1 MVAPEAGTETSS
13 GALKSKCI
21 ARPKPSRLMSKQI
34 PDIQTQD
41 IDHLGIIAG
50 IVDEIGIVEKIDSLI
65 GTHPLEK
72 VSAGQ
77 IVKAM
82 ILNCMGFVTA
92 PLYLFHQF
100 FIGKATEHLIGVGVL
115 PEHLNDDRIGRVL
128 DDLHQVGLSKI
139 FLEIALASAQIFG
152 ISTARMHLDG
162 TSFHV
167 HGEYE
172 NSPPQSQIEALS
184 TAQNLLKTTRI
195 SLQAETQLPIDATK
209 QLVNQECE
217 NQVNSD
223 CQTIEI
229 TYGYSREHRPD
240 LKQYLMNIMSSSD
253 GGVPLFF
260 HVGDGNEAEK
270 SRFPLLIKE
279 FKKQWTFEGIEVF
292 VADSALYSAENI
304 NTLGE
309 LPWISRVPLSIKQAK
324 HLVQTLS
331 NDEFFQSQIP
341 GYTIAELTSN
351 YGEIEQRW
359 LVVESQARRQTDL
372 KQLNKQLD
380 KQQKIQQAAIQKLS
394 AQGFSCEADTRYAAQ
409 QLARK
414 MKFHHLEN
422 IQVVEKAHYH
432 KSGRP
437 SKDKSPSRLTYHL
450 QANLGVNTQ
459 AVTVSQNK
467 AGRFILATN
476 LTDIEQWTSSDV
488 LQEYKKQSVS
498 ERGFKFLKAPIFFTS
513 SVFVKSPK
521 RVAALAMIMALCLL
535 VYTIGQRQL
544 RSNLIAAN
552 ETILNQVGKPTQSP
566 TLRWIFQC
574 FQSVHIVLVSG
585 VKLVSNLTDER
596 KYILQFL
603 GSACQKYYLLC

>member
-1 MVAPEAGTETSS
+1 MLKTPSILPE
-13 GALKSKCI
+13 LK
-21 ARPKPSRLMSKQI
+21 PQMSKQI
-34 PDIQTQD
+34 PEIQTQD

-50 IVDEIGIVEKIDSLI
+50 IVDEIGIVEKINSLI

-82 ILNCMGFVTA
+82 ILNCMGFVAA
-92 PLYLFHQF
+92 PLYLFNQF
-100 FIGKATEHLIGVGVL
+100 FIGKATAHLIGEGVL
-115 PEHLNDDRIGRVL
+115 PEHLNDDRLGRVL
-128 DDLHQVGLSKI
+128 DDLYRVGLSKI
-139 FLEIALASAQIFG
+139 FLEIALIAAKTFG

-172 NSPPQSQIEALS
+172 NSAPELPIEASS
-184 TAQNLLKTTRI
+184 TAESLLTTTSNSVPVDI
-195 SLQAETQLPIDATK
+195 KLPIDTSK
-209 QLVNQECE
+209 QLVNQEQE

-223 CQTIEI
+223 YQTIEI

-253 GGVPLFF
+253 GGIPLFF
-260 HVGDGNEAEK
+260 HVGNGNEAEK
-270 SRFPLLIKE
+270 SRFPLLIQE
-279 FKKQWTFEGIEVF
+279 FKKQWTFDEIEVF
-292 VADSALYSAENI
+292 VADSALYSADNI

-324 HLVQTLS
+324 NLVETLFS
-331 NDEFFQSQIP
+331 DKFSPTPLQ
-341 GYTIAELTSN
+341 GYKIAEVTSN
-351 YGEIEQRW
+351 YGNIEQRW
-359 LVVESQARRQTDL
+359 LVVESLLRRETDL
-372 KQLNKQLD
+372 KQFNKQLD

-394 AQGFSCEADTRYAAQ
+394 TQEFSCEADTLYAAE

-414 MKFHHLEN
+414 MKFHYLEN
-422 IQVVEKAHYH
+422 IQVVEKAHYQ

-437 SKDKSPSRLTYHL
+437 GKDKSPSRLTYHL
-450 QANLGVNTQ
+450 QANLAVNTE
-459 AVTVSQNK
+459 AVAVSHNK

-476 LTDIEQWTSSDV
+476 LTDTAQWTHSNV

-498 ERGFKFLKAPIFFTS
+498 ERGFKFLKDPIFFAE
-513 SVFVKSPK
+513 SVFVKSSK

-544 RSNLIAAN
+544 RSNLIAASA
-552 ETILNQVGKPTQSP
+552 TLPNQLGKPSQSP

-574 FQSVHIVLVSG
+574 FQSVHIVFVSG
-585 VKLVSNLTDER
+585 VKLVSNLTDQR
-596 KYILQFL
+596 QYILQFL
-603 GSACQKYYLLC
+603 SSACQQYYLLC

>member
-1 MVAPEAGTETSS
+1 
-13 GALKSKCI
+13 
-21 ARPKPSRLMSKQI
+21 MSKQI
-34 PDIQTQD
+34 PEIQTQD

-82 ILNCMGFVTA
+82 IINCMGFVSA
-92 PLYLFHQF
+92 PLYLFHKF
-100 FIGKATEHLIGVGVL
+100 FVGKSTEHLIGEGVL
-115 PEHLNDDRIGRVL
+115 PEHLNDDRLGRVL
-128 DDLHQVGLSKI
+128 DDLYRVGLSKI
-139 FLEIALASAQIFG
+139 FLEIALNAAKIFG
-152 ISTARMHLDG
+152 ISTRRMHLDG

-172 NSPPQSQIEALS
+172 NAVPNLPIEVSNNSDNSPRSTNSSLDIAAQLSIS
-184 TAQNLLKTTRI
+184 TA
-195 SLQAETQLPIDATK
+195 A
-209 QLVNQECE
+209 QLVNQEEE
-217 NQVNSD
+217 NLIDSD
-223 CQTIEI
+223 YQKIEI

-253 GGVPLFF
+253 GSVPLFF
-260 HVGDGNEAEK
+260 HVGSGNEAEK
-270 SRFPLLIKE
+270 KRFPLLIQE
-279 FKKQWTFEGIEVF
+279 FKKQWTLDEVEVF
-292 VADSALYSAENI
+292 VADSALYSEENI

-324 HLVQTLS
+324 QLVETLS
-331 NDEFFQSQIP
+331 DEPFSRTSLP
-341 GYTIAELTSN
+341 GYAIAEVNSN
-351 YGEIEQRW
+351 YGGIEQRW
-359 LVVESQARRQTDL
+359 LVVSSRIRRETDL
-372 KQLNKQLD
+372 KKLNKLLD

-394 AQGFSCEADTRYAAQ
+394 NQEFSCAADTIDAAE
-409 QLARK
+409 QLSRK
-414 MKFHHLEN
+414 MKFHYLDN
-422 IQVVEKAHYH
+422 IQVIEKAHYQ

-437 SKDKSPSRLTYHL
+437 GKDKSPSRLTYHL
-450 QANLGVNTQ
+450 QANLAVKPQ
-459 AVTVSQNK
+459 AVAIAQNK

-476 LTDIEQWTSSDV
+476 LTDTVQWSPLNV

-498 ERGFKFLKAPIFFTS
+498 ERGFKFLKDPIFFAD
-513 SVFVKSPK
+513 SVFVKSSH

-544 RSNLIAAN
+544 RTNLIAADA
-552 ETILNQVGKPTQSP
+552 TLPNQLGKQSQSP
-566 TLRWIFQC
+566 TLRWIFQS
-574 FQSVHIVLVSG
+574 FQSVHLVFFSG

-603 GSACQKYYLLC
+603 SPACQKYYLLC